1 MKPGLNDDTLKL
13 SRTEVF
19 FFLVMFF
26 VFPIVTDFEFN
37 FYEKGGSTPSLELLT
52 ERLVY
57 GIIGMIPYL
66 IYYKIVIP
74 YLFAKRYLLFTL
86 LVLLFLVAL
95 TIYTKYEH
103 WLVGRMTFLPAETV
117 KSARKWYDYEPLLFR
132 FSVIFVFRELLM
144 LTALAYFIRSS
155 SQEKQ
160 MQIMRRQQ
168 LETELEFLKIQLQ
181 PHFFFNTLNNIYSL
195 ALQRSEQTAP
205 LIAKHAE
212 MMRYIL
218 YYSKNQIVKLSQEID
233 FLKNYA
239 EVETLRYPE
248 TTDIR
253 FDVQGIDDAICIE
266 PFLLLPFI
274 ENAFK
279 HGIREETGAGFV
291 HIIICVTCNELTME
305 VRNSKS
311 AISQNGKPAKGIGLE
326 NALNRLNLLYPDHQ
340 LVVNE
345 SAKVHE
351 VSLNLTLSSNG

>member
-1 MKPGLNDDTLKL
+1 MKSGFNDDTFKL

-19 FFLVMFF
+19 FFLVIFF

-37 FYEKGGSTPSLELLT
+37 FYEKGGATPSFELLT

-66 IYYKIVIP
+66 FYYKIVIP

-86 LVLLFLVAL
+86 LLLLFLVAL
-95 TIYTKYEH
+95 TIYTKYGH
-103 WLVGRMTFLPAETV
+103 WLVSRMTFLPGDIV
-117 KSARKWYDYEPLLFR
+117 KSAGKWYSYEPLLFR

-155 SQEKQ
+155 RQEKQ

-168 LETELEFLKIQLQ
+168 LETELEYLKIQLQ
-181 PHFFFNTLNNIYSL
+181 PHFFFNTLNNIYAL

-218 YYSKNQIVKLSQEID
+218 YYSKNQLVKLSQEIE

-239 EVETLRYPE
+239 EVEKLRYPE
-248 TTDIR
+248 TTDIS
-253 FDVQGIDDAICIE
+253 FDVQGIGGTICIE

-291 HIIICVTCNELTME
+291 HIIICLVSNELTME
-305 VRNSKS
+305 VSNSKS
-311 AISQNGKPAKGIGLE
+311 AIPQNGKPARGIGLE
-326 NALNRLNLLYPDHQ
+326 NAGNRLSLLYPDHQ
-340 LVVNE
+340 IIINE
-345 SAKVHE
+345 SVEVYE
-351 VSLNLTLSSNG
+351 VSLTLTLSSND